1 MRNSD
6 ISLHTDKSAGQ
17 CAEWIN
23 QKYLATLLSTNWDE
37 EDIKLLE
44 YENVI
49 KIQMDIIFLKSITF
63 YHLNLLLKVGRAL
76 HFSFQI

>member
-17 CAEWIN
+17 CAEWIS

-49 KIQMDIIFLKSITF
+49 KIQMDFIF
-63 YHLNLLLKVGRAL
+63 
-76 HFSFQI
+76 